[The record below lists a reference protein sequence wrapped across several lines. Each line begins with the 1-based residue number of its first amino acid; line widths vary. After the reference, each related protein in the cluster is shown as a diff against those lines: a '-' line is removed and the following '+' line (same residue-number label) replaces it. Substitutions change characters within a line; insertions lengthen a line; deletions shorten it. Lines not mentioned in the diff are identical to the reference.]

1 MNKVDELLAEFCP
14 NGVPFHSLGELGKFY
29 GGITGKSKDDFVDG
43 NAKFI
48 TYKNVYSNPALKLDV
63 PERVF
68 ISPEEKQRT
77 LEYGDIVF
85 TGSSETPDEC
95 GFSSVLTQKT
105 NEKLYL
111 NSFCFFFRF
120 DDPSIF
126 NPDFAKHL
134 FRSDNLRYQIGKTAS
149 GVTRFNVSKKRM
161 ERVLIP
167 VPPLPVQAEIVR
179 ILDNFTALTA
189 ELTAELTKRR
199 QQYEHYRDRLLS
211 FESKTFEVSRLTLGE
226 ATNVFRGEYITK
238 SGSKCGNIP
247 VILGGQEPAYYI
259 DHSNHDGEIVVVARS
274 GVSAGFVSYW
284 NEPIFITDGFGFES
298 KPDILLPKFLYH
310 TLKNRETALNAMKQG
325 AGVPHVSGEKLKQVK
340 LLIPSLKKQKRIV
353 EVLDNFDAICS
364 DLNIGLPAEIDA
376 QKKQYEYYRDLLLNF
391 YDIDESKQASKQ
403 ASKR

>member
-1 MNKVDELLAEFCP
+1 MSKLDDLIKELCP
-14 NGVPFHSLGELGKFY
+14 EGVEHVELGNVCTINKGVQFNKKDMNETGTY
-29 GGITGKSKDDFVDG
+29 PVVNGGINPSGYIERFNQEENTITISQGGASAGYVNWLSTKFWAGAHCYVVKPCDGVLNRYLYHFIKSKE
-43 NAKFI
+43 I
-48 TYKNVYSNPALKLDV
+48 TLQNCQYGAGIPAL
-63 PERVF
+63 
-68 ISPEEKQRT
+68 
-77 LEYGDIVF
+77 
-85 TGSSETPDEC
+85 
-95 GFSSVLTQKT
+95 
-105 NEKLYL
+105 
-111 NSFCFFFRF
+111 
-120 DDPSIF
+120 
-126 NPDFAKHL
+126 AKSTIAQL
-134 FRSDNLRYQIGKTAS
+134 
-149 GVTRFNVSKKRM
+149 
-161 ERVLIP
+161 LIP

-364 DLNIGLPAEIDA
+364 DLNIGLPA
-376 QKKQYEYYRDLLLNF
+376 
-391 YDIDESKQASKQ
+391 
-403 ASKR
+403 